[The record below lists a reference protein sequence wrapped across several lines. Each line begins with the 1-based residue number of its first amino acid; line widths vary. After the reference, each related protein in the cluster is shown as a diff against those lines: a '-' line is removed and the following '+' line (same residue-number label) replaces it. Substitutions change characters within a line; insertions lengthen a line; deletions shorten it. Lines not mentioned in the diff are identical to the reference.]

1 MADFCTYCALK
12 TFGEGATPEID
23 ITLISSNLKE
33 DTYEIVLCE
42 GCGMQA
48 IGKSSLGEI
57 YVAIPIPNLK
67 SDSHLSN
74 ALWLTLEKYKG
85 NFFNNQ

>member
-1 MADFCTYCALK
+1 M
-12 TFGEGATPEID
+12 FGDAATPDID
-23 ITLISSNLKE
+23 VTAISKELKE

-57 YVAIPIPNLK
+57 YVAIPTSKFENDP
-67 SDSHLSN
+67 HLSN
-74 ALWLTLEKYKG
+74 AMWYTLEHYKKTI
-85 NFFNNQ
+85 FF

>member
-1 MADFCTYCALK
+1 MADFCTYCAIK
-12 TFGEGATPEID
+12 MFGDAATPDID
-23 ITLISSNLKE
+23 VTAISKELKE

-57 YVAIPIPNLK
+57 YVAIPTSKFENDP
-67 SDSHLSN
+67 HLSN
-74 ALWLTLEKYKG
+74 AMWYTLEHYKKTI
-85 NFFNNQ
+85 FF